1 MSFTDPQSPAS
12 PPSLSRR
19 TVAHGLA
26 WTVPAVAAAAA
37 APAFAVSCAN
47 PAAFTGRFT
56 QADVYG
62 TPPSTYTWS
71 AAGRTPITLSLNTV
85 ADSGKSL
92 TPNNL
97 TSAGGSNQGY
107 NGLGDLR
114 ADGLLLQQ
122 SGSGGQRL
130 TITFSRPVTNLQF
143 TIADVDW
150 LRSRYR
156 DAIVLDP
163 EPTSVTN
170 GPPLQGNGTTGSPV
184 SAVSAGEVSSDT
196 EANRSRVTYAGPIN
210 SFTLYF
216 SSTDGTTAQQ
226 IFLTGLTFFAC

>member
-56 QADVYG
+56 QANVYG

-97 TSAGGSNQGY
+97 TSAGGINQGY

-170 GPPLQGNGTTGSPV
+170 GPPPAGQRDDRIARERRV
-184 SAVSAGEVSSDT
+184 S
-196 EANRSRVTYAGPIN
+196 R
-210 SFTLYF
+210 
-216 SSTDGTTAQQ
+216 
-226 IFLTGLTFFAC
+226 

>member
-1 MSFTDPQSPAS
+1 M
-12 PPSLSRR
+12 
-19 TVAHGLA
+19 
-26 WTVPAVAAAAA
+26 AAAAA

-56 QADVYG
+56 QANVYG

-85 ADSGKSL
+85 ADIGKSL
-92 TPNNL
+92 TPQNL
-97 TSAGGSNQGY
+97 TSAGGINQGY
-107 NGLGDLR
+107 NGLGDLSE
-114 ADGLLLQQ
+114 DGLLLQQ

-184 SAVSAGEVSSDT
+184 SAVSAGEVTSDT
-196 EANRSRVTYAGPIN
+196 VANRSRVTYAGPIN

>member
-56 QADVYG
+56 QANVYG

-97 TSAGGSNQGY
+97 TSAGGINQGY
-107 NGLGDLR
+107 NCIGADPQVAYVLPLGLAIGKYVHNFLQC
-114 ADGLLLQQ
+114 GLQQ
-122 SGSGGQRL
+122 GYA
-130 TITFSRPVTNLQF
+130 F
-143 TIADVDW
+143 A
-150 LRSRYR
+150 
-156 DAIVLDP
+156 
-163 EPTSVTN
+163 
-170 GPPLQGNGTTGSPV
+170 
-184 SAVSAGEVSSDT
+184 
-196 EANRSRVTYAGPIN
+196 ANR
-210 SFTLYF
+210 L
-216 SSTDGTTAQQ
+216 AQQ
-226 IFLTGLTFFAC
+226 RSLLRTTVPNAVRLSVPLASAAAERAGF